1 MDCLVESLFVCPL
14 IRTYI
19 QEDTNVLNDIKDF
32 SVPSKVTD
40 MRVLEKYPDIKKIIL
55 DKFYAVADK
64 AGYAKREYVIT
75 TSWITWTSNGDI
87 SQIHNHRNS
96 FWSGVYYFQDEY
108 PEGSATI
115 QFFNPLE
122 KLSDVVM
129 MGSDLTER
137 NPINSSGWEFNPEP
151 KQLIFFPSY
160 LEHQVMKHTIDK
172 IRCSLAFNI
181 MPMGKWGDG
190 DSTFDTQ
197 WI

>member
-1 MDCLVESLFVCPL
+1 
-14 IRTYI
+14 
-19 QEDTNVLNDIKDF
+19 
-32 SVPSKVTD
+32 
-40 MRVLEKYPDIKKIIL
+40 
-55 DKFYAVADK
+55 
-64 AGYAKREYVIT
+64 
-75 TSWITWTSNGDI
+75 
-87 SQIHNHRNS
+87 
-96 FWSGVYYFQDEY
+96 
-108 PEGSATI
+108 
-115 QFFNPLE
+115 
-122 KLSDVVM
+122 M

>member
-40 MRVLEKYPDIKKIIL
+40 MSVLEKYLDIKKIIL
-55 DKFYAVADK
+55 DKFYIVADK
-64 AGYAKREYVIT
+64 AGYAKRDYVIT

-108 PEGSATI
+108 PEGSATL

-122 KLSDVVM
+122 KISDVVM

-137 NPINSSGWEFNPEP
+137 NPINSAGWEFNPEP

-181 MPMGKWGDG
+181 MPIGKWGDG

>member
-64 AGYAKREYVIT
+64 AGYAKWDYVIT